1 MRTIVSTLLC
11 AALAAILLSGC
22 AVGGKGGNVAQGA
35 TYYVCTG
42 TMFSDEAGTVTAV
55 HAAVLDAL
63 VALELP
69 VTYEKKDNLV
79 AVIET
84 TTAEGSPIEIN
95 VAFRKADLTRVTF
108 TSSDRVDQYKL
119 SGLLEEI
126 RRNLATI

>member
-35 TYYVCTG
+35 TYFVCTG
-42 TMFSDEAGTVTAV
+42 TMFSDEPGTVTAV

-79 AVIET
+79 AVVET

-95 VAFRKADLTRVTF
+95 VAYRKADLTRVTF
-108 TSSDRVDQYKL
+108 TSTDRVDQYKL